1 MDDEQRRFG
10 QASGAAGLPDAAA
23 ATGAVRRVRVIAGGM
38 ALGIVMAVG
47 VLGLMHAAGSA
58 GDVAVGEAMEPV
70 LGAIILLAAVLLV
83 AAPFVERALLSRGG
97 GGAVQRYQ
105 TAKVVSLALRETVG
119 LLGFVVGFLSGS
131 LLWAVA
137 LAGASLLAIA
147 IAWPREADLASRPA
161 DLPPPSKSSIDPE

>member
-1 MDDEQRRFG
+1 MDEQRRFG
-10 QASGAAGLPDAAA
+10 RGAAPAAPDAAA
-23 ATGAVRRVRVIAGGM
+23 AAQAVRRLRVIAGAM
-38 ALGIVMAVG
+38 ALGIMMAVG

-70 LGAIILLAAVLLV
+70 LGVIILLAAVLLV

-97 GGAVQRYQ
+97 GGAIQRYR

-119 LLGFVVGFLSGS
+119 LLGFVVGLLSGS

-161 DLPPPSKSSIDPE
+161 DLPPPPGSSIDPE